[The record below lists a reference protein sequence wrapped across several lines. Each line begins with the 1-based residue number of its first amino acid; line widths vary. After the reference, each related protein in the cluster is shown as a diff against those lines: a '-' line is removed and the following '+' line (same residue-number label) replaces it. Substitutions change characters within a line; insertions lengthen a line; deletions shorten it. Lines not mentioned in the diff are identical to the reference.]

1 VTKVS
6 DLGQLL
12 KKARTERGLSLDD
25 LQDITKIRKR
35 YLEAIEEGNYKV
47 LPGNF
52 YVRAF
57 IKTYSETVGLEPD
70 EVLRLYRNVI
80 PSTNTEEQLNEPIR
94 RKRSNV
100 DSRKMERAGRW
111 ASTILLVSFVVLIFS
126 IVYYFINITY
136 EGDGSEKVGETT
148 KITNNFEASKLP
160 ELPSTAPAAGV
171 DKQNVLPQAQ
181 PENVPLEMPK
191 PVISFVNTQASTHY
205 YTVAQAESIQVELKI
220 VGDRCWVQVKDKD
233 SNGSDLAGKEF
244 KNGETETW
252 TSKDGIWVR
261 LGKPLAVELKIN
273 GNVISIPETV
283 NPINVQVGWSKT

>member
-1 VTKVS
+1 MS

-12 KKARTERGLSLDD
+12 KKARTERGMSLDD

-57 IKTYSETVGLEPD
+57 IKTYSEAVGLEPD

-80 PSTNTEEQLNEPIR
+80 PPANPDEQINEPIR

-111 ASTILLVSFVVLIFS
+111 ASTILLVSFVVLIVS

-160 ELPSTAPAAGV
+160 DLPAPAASGLE
-171 DKQNVLPQAQ
+171 KQNVLPQAKPEAEQ
-181 PENVPLEMPK
+181 PALPK
-191 PVISFVNTQASTHY
+191 PVVTFVNTQASTHY
-205 YTVAQAESIQVELKI
+205 YTVANAESIQVELKI
-220 VGDRCWVQVKDKD
+220 VGDRCWVQVKEKD

-244 KNGETETW
+244 KNGDTETW

-261 LGKPLAVELKIN
+261 LGKPLAAELKIN
-273 GNVISIPETV
+273 GHVISIPETV
-283 NPINVQVGWSKT
+283 NPMNVQIQWSNT